1 MFHPS
6 YSDAPTPPRPDP
18 EALTVVDRRDVG
30 SWLEGP
36 GSRRPD
42 AETDYPGRRLGMP
55 QHGPGSLGRF
65 GRRFVAVFVDWTMC
79 QLIAYLAFGVT
90 VGQGSGGSWAP
101 LLIFGVENLL
111 LLSTL
116 GSTFG
121 QRLLGL
127 RLVDLSGRPA
137 NVVQVALRTVLLCL
151 AVPALIWDRDQRG
164 LHDKAA
170 KTVLVRR

>member
-1 MFHPS
+1 
-6 YSDAPTPPRPDP
+6 
-18 EALTVVDRRDVG
+18 VVDRSDVG

-36 GSRRPD
+36 GARRPG
-42 AETDYPGRRLGMP
+42 AEDDYPGRRLGMP
-55 QHGPGSLGRF
+55 QTGSGSLGRF
-65 GRRFVAVFVDWTMC
+65 GRRLIAIFVDWTMC
-79 QLIAYLAFGVT
+79 QLLAYGLFGVALA
-90 VGQGSGGSWAP
+90 QGGPGSWVP
-101 LLIFGVENLL
+101 LGIFAVENLL

-116 GSTFG
+116 GATFG

-127 RLVDLSGRPA
+127 RLISVTGGLSP
-137 NVVQVALRTVLLCL
+137 VQVLVRTVLLCL

>member
-1 MFHPS
+1 M
-6 YSDAPTPPRPDP
+6 
-18 EALTVVDRRDVG
+18 VDRNDVG

-36 GSRRPD
+36 GSQRPD
-42 AETDYPGRRLGMP
+42 AAEYYPGLRLGMP
-55 QHGPGSLGRF
+55 QRGPGSLGRF
-65 GRRFVAVFVDWTMC
+65 GRRLVAVFVDWTMC
-79 QLIAYLAFGVT
+79 QLIAYVAFGVT

-127 RLVDLSGRPA
+127 RLVDLAGRPPSL
-137 NVVQVALRTVLLCL
+137 VQVLLRTVLLCL
-151 AVPALIWDRDQRG
+151 AVPALVWDRDQRG
-164 LHDKAA
+164 LHDQAA
-170 KTVLVRR
+170 RTVLVRR

>member
-1 MFHPS
+1 M
-6 YSDAPTPPRPDP
+6 
-18 EALTVVDRRDVG
+18 VDRKDVA

-36 GSRRPD
+36 NAQRPD
-42 AETDYPGRRLGMP
+42 ADTDYPGRRLGMP
-55 QHGPGSLGRF
+55 QAGPGSLGRF
-65 GRRFVAVFVDWTMC
+65 GRRLVAIIIDWVLC
-79 QLIAYLAFGVT
+79 QLIAYAFTGSGF
-90 VGQGSGGSWAP
+90 GQGQSGSWWP
-101 LLIFGVENLL
+101 LLIFGVENVV

-127 RLVDLSGRPA
+127 RLVSLDRGRA
-137 NVVQVALRTVLLCL
+137 TIVQVLIRTVLLCL
-151 AVPALIWDRDQRG
+151 AIPALIWDRDQRG

>member
-1 MFHPS
+1 
-6 YSDAPTPPRPDP
+6 
-18 EALTVVDRRDVG
+18 VVDRRDVA

-36 GSRRPD
+36 GAQRTD
-42 AETDYPGRRLGMP
+42 AADDYPGRRLGLP
-55 QHGPGSLGRF
+55 QQGTDSVGRF
-65 GRRFVAVFVDWTMC
+65 GRRLVAVFIDWTMC
-79 QLIAYLAFGVT
+79 QLVAYAAFGVT
-90 VGQGSGGSWAP
+90 VGQGNSGSWAP
-101 LLIFGVENLL
+101 LGIFAVENLL

-127 RLVDLSGRPA
+127 QLASVTGGRA
-137 NVVQVALRTVLLCL
+137 SVVQILVRTILLCL

-170 KTVLVRR
+170 STVLIRR

>member
-1 MFHPS
+1 
-6 YSDAPTPPRPDP
+6 
-18 EALTVVDRRDVG
+18 VVDRRDVA

-36 GSRRPD
+36 GAQRTD
-42 AETDYPGRRLGMP
+42 AADDYPGRRLGLP
-55 QHGPGSLGRF
+55 QQGTGSVGRF
-65 GRRFVAVFVDWTMC
+65 GRRLVAVFIDWTMC
-79 QLIAYLAFGVT
+79 QLVAYAAFGVT
-90 VGQGSGGSWAP
+90 VGQGNSGSWAP
-101 LLIFGVENLL
+101 LGIFAVENLL

-127 RLVDLSGRPA
+127 QLASVTGGRA
-137 NVVQVALRTVLLCL
+137 SVVQILVRTILLCL

-170 KTVLVRR
+170 STVLIRR